1 MPSASAPLVA
11 AAIASARIFVVKG
24 PALAAAEAPPT
35 QAEPADPAG
44 DPAFGDPGDPGPGD
58 SGVGDPG
65 PDEGDT
71 TGAAPTSTP

>member
-58 SGVGDPG
+58 PG